1 MTRSAAPRRKRQ
13 NRTASRTA
21 PTPASPHKTGHGT
34 NGMNSIDQLMASLS
48 QALEQG
54 RDVHLVGLVV
64 AGERVH
70 HDVNAGAERH
80 LALNLAAGNRR
91 IDRAVAF
98 VERPGSGEIV
108 GGNDNRAHAV
118 GTAR

>member
-1 MTRSAAPRRKRQ
+1 MRRRAAPRRKRQ

-21 PTPASPHKTGHGT
+21 PKTASPHKTYNVT

-54 RDVHLVGLVV
+54 SDLHLVGLIV
-64 AGERVH
+64 AGQLVH
-70 HDVNAGAERH
+70 HDVDAGAERH
-80 LALNLAAGNRR
+80 LALNLAAGDSR

-98 VERPGSGEIV
+98 VERPG
-108 GGNDNRAHAV
+108 
-118 GTAR
+118 